1 MTVNEAYKIAL
12 SLDDTTTEQD
22 DSLRVHMVNYT
33 NLFLIETFRN
43 ENAIRQMNH
52 RPLLK
57 AVPYVY
63 NVTDSIPYDEEL
75 VRSALAFFIASQ
87 VAKADADN
95 AWASRY
101 YDMYINAVN
110 AVTPFL
116 DEPNFD
122 VWGKGNVGERL

>member
-33 NLFLIETFRN
+33 NLFLNETFRN
-43 ENAIRQMNH
+43 ENAIRKMNH

-57 AVPYVY
+57 AIPYVY
-63 NVTDSIPYDEEL
+63 SINDSIPYDEEM
-75 VRSALAFFIASQ
+75 VRSGLPFFIASQ
-87 VAKADADN
+87 IKLTDENN

-101 YDMYINAVN
+101 YDMYLNAVN
-110 AVTPFL
+110 AVTAFI
-116 DEPNFD
+116 DEPNID
-122 VWGKGNVGERL
+122 VWGRPDITGGR